1 MMEAGGRREPGSRQ
15 ASRGLELGQRQWEYK
30 RGPDLYIAATA
41 GWAPWSRR
49 ACQVLPQPAG
59 RRGEAPLR
67 GGDSSPEGPSAFL
80 LWTDHQATVIHL
92 CNKGLLSTHCVL
104 LRERLRMPP

>member
-1 MMEAGGRREPGSRQ
+1 MGVQTRPRFIYSRHCGLGTMEPPGLPGPPAARRSAR
-15 ASRGLELGQRQWEYK
+15 
-30 RGPDLYIAATA
+30 RGP
-41 GWAPWSRR
+41 S
-49 ACQVLPQPAG
+49 
-59 RRGEAPLR
+59 ER
-67 GGDSSPEGPSAFL
+67 GGDSSPEGPSTFL